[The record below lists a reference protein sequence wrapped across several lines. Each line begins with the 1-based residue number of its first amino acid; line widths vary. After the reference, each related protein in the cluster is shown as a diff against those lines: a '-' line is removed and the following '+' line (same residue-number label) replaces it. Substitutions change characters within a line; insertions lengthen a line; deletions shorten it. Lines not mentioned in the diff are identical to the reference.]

1 MNGLFGHASQLID
14 LFLGSNSQEQQL
26 AQRANVSSS
35 DFTKVAAL
43 GLPIILKQI
52 NRNTQNDA
60 GLGSLVDALTKHQD
74 VGQYQTPEEMTRHV
88 DPQDGDKILGHVFE
102 NKQQEENIYQ
112 KIGNMIGIDEA
123 AVKRVMIL
131 LAPIVLKY
139 LADRQRNQNLDGRG
153 VQRETNVAVEQLDDH
168 LQKQQQEGG
177 IFGDVLGNI
186 LKGSPAPKQQ
196 SGSIVGNI
204 LDYFS

>member
-1 MNGLFGHASQLID
+1 MNGLFGNAGQLID
-14 LFLGSNSQEQQL
+14 LFLGSNSQEHEL
-26 AQRANVSSS
+26 AQRADVSAS

-52 NRNTQNDA
+52 NRNTQSDT

-74 VGQYQTPEEMTRHV
+74 VTQYQTPEEMTQNV
-88 DPQDGDKILGHVFE
+88 DPKDGDKILGHVFE
-102 NKQQEENIYQ
+102 SKQQEENIYQ
-112 KIGNMIGIDEA
+112 KIGSIIGIDEA

-139 LADRQRNQNLDGRG
+139 LADRQRNQNLDQRG
-153 VQRETNVAVEQLDDH
+153 VQRETDIAVEQMNNR
-168 LQKQQQEGG
+168 LQKQDSN

-186 LKGSPAPKQQ
+186 LKGNSSTQSNQ

>member
-1 MNGLFGHASQLID
+1 MNGLFGNASQLID

-26 AQRANVSSS
+26 AQRADVSTS
-35 DFTKVAAL
+35 DFAKVAAL

-52 NRNTQNDA
+52 NRNTQSDA

-74 VGQYQTPEEMTRHV
+74 VSQYQSPEEMTQHV

-102 NKQQEENIYQ
+102 TKQQEENIYQ
-112 KIGNMIGIDEA
+112 KIGNIIGIDEA

-139 LADRQRNQNLDGRG
+139 LADRQRNQNLDQRG
-153 VQRETNVAVEQLDDH
+153 VQRETNVAVEEVNDR
-168 LQKQQQEGG
+168 LQKQNGG
-177 IFGDVLGNI
+177 VIGDVLSNI
-186 LKGSPAPKQQ
+186 LKGNSTSKPQQ